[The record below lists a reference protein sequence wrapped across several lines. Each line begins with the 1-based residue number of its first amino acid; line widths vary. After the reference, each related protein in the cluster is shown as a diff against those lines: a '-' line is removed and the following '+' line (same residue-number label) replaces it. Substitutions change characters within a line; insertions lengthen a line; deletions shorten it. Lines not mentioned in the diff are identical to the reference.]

1 MLDIILY
8 ILLRILYGI
17 ILAILVPCAV
27 YLIIKA
33 GTFGFLKA
41 KQQFREEEKKDGKNK
56 RT

>member
-8 ILLRILYGI
+8 ILYGCILT
-17 ILAILVPCAV
+17 ILVPFAV
-27 YLIIKA
+27 YIIVKS